1 MWSAVTPR
9 FRRFITN
16 LQLSEA
22 QRFDGLSKAR
32 NVARK
37 LNSEYFGDPDL
48 GLGYYVYGSWGKGT
62 AISPPYDVDMY
73 YRVPIEEFERFDRY
87 AGNGQSGLLASVRET
102 LLDRYPQTRI
112 RGDGQVVVIDFNSL
126 TIEVAPCLER
136 QNGSF
141 LIPNSNQ
148 GGAWMV
154 AEPRSEISQLNYVDS
169 ISNNNLRPL
178 VQMAKQWKRH
188 CNVPI
193 KSFYIELL
201 ATEYMRSCEW
211 REQSL
216 YYYDWIVRDFFQF
229 LVNSPEKIV
238 SVPYTEEIINVGS
251 DWHSRSITAWER
263 AVSACEFER
272 EDSIWSAGECW
283 QRIFGDKIP
292 EYAA

>member
-1 MWSAVTPR
+1 
-9 FRRFITN
+9 
-16 LQLSEA
+16 
-22 QRFDGLSKAR
+22 
-32 NVARK
+32 
-37 LNSEYFGDPDL
+37 
-48 GLGYYVYGSWGKGT
+48 
-62 AISPPYDVDMY
+62 MY